1 MAPAPAIRAGRRV
14 GEAAP
19 GPAAIPARDGR
30 GHGRRATRQEGSAI
44 VVIAPRPELPPAA
57 APPGRPLVTLS
68 YAQTLDG
75 RLATLDGSSR
85 WIGGPAS
92 LRFAHELRA
101 AHDAIVVGVGTVL
114 RDDPRL
120 TVRLAPGRDPLRVV
134 VDSALRTPP
143 TAAVLADGAA
153 AGTVLAV
160 TARAPAGRRDAATA
174 LGATVLELPA
184 GADGRVDLAAL
195 LAALRGRGVGA
206 VMVEGGAALITA
218 LLAARLVDRLA
229 VCVAPKILGAG
240 LAAVGDLGI
249 RDLDR
254 ALALRDVRAAVC
266 GADLLLTA
274 RVDYPEGP
282 DGGA

>member
-1 MAPAPAIRAGRRV
+1 MAVGRD
-14 GEAAP
+14 AP
-19 GPAAIPARDGR
+19 G
-30 GHGRRATRQEGSAI
+30 GSAI
-44 VVIAPRPELPPAA
+44 VVIVPRPELPPVA
-57 APPGRPLVTLS
+57 APPGRPAVTLS

-75 RLATLDGSSR
+75 RLATPDGNSQ

-101 AHDAIVVGVGTVL
+101 AHDAILVGVGTVL

-134 VDSALRTPP
+134 ADSALRTPP
-143 TAAVLADGAA
+143 AAAVLAGGAA
-153 AGTVLAV
+153 AGTLLAV
-160 TARAPAGRRDAATA
+160 TARAPAARRDAAAA

-184 GADGRVDLAAL
+184 GADGRVDLGAL
-195 LAALRGRGVGA
+195 LAALYARGVRG
-206 VMVEGGAALITA
+206 VMVEGGAALIAA
-218 LLAARLVDRLA
+218 LLGARLVDCLA
-229 VCVAPKILGAG
+229 VAIAPKLLGAG

-254 ALALRDVRAAVC
+254 ALVLRDARAAAC

-274 RVDYPEGP
+274 RVEYPEGP
-282 DGGA
+282 DGA